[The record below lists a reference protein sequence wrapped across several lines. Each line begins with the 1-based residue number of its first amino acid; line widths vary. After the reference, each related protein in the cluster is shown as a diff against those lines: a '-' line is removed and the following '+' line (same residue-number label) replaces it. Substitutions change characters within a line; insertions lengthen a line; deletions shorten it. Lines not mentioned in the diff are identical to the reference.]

1 MKIIIKKVMHDRNE
15 IAIACVNDIESA
27 KRELVD
33 PMTNAYLMEDNGTLS
48 RLAL

>member
-1 MKIIIKKVMHDRNE
+1 MHDKKE

-27 KRELVD
+27 KRELLE
-33 PMTNAYLMEDNGTLS
+33 PMTNAYLLESNGTLS